1 MAIAALITYLITAV
15 AGFILLGTWVAKGGH
30 RREGGTSSRFHPG
43 LVFGHFLLAV
53 AGLVLWIAYL
63 AVDTIELAW
72 AAVAVLVVVAL
83 LGFTMFARW
92 LPQVRDAHA
101 AATAE
106 RRFPVVVVLGH
117 GLLAA
122 TTLVLALLAAA
133 TA

>member
-15 AGFILLGTWVAKGGH
+15 GGFILLGTWVAKGGH
-30 RREGGTSSRFHPG
+30 RREGGTSSRFHPA

-63 AVDTIELAW
+63 AVDTISLAW
-72 AAVAVLVVVAL
+72 AAVAVLIVVAL

-92 LPQVRDAHA
+92 VPQVRA
-101 AATAE
+101 AGATPTAE
-106 RRFPVVVVLGH
+106 RQFPVVVVLGH

-122 TTLVLALLAAA
+122 TTLVLAVLA
-133 TA
+133 TATA

>member
-15 AGFILLGTWVAKGGH
+15 GGFILLGTWVAKGGH
-30 RREGGTSSRFHPG
+30 RRDGGTSSRFHPG

-63 AVDTIELAW
+63 AVDNVGLAW

-92 LPQVRDAHA
+92 VPQVRDARA

-106 RRFPVVVVLGH
+106 RQFPVVVVLGH
-117 GLLAA
+117 GVLAA
-122 TTLVLALLAAA
+122 TTLVLALIVAISA
-133 TA
+133 

>member
-15 AGFILLGTWVAKGGH
+15 GGFVLLGTWVSNGGH
-30 RREGGTSSRFHPG
+30 RRDGGSRLRPA
-43 LVFGHFLLAV
+43 LVFGHFVLAV

-63 AVDTIELAW
+63 AVDSTGLAW

-92 LPQVRDAHA
+92 VPQVRTAGGA
-101 AATAE
+101 NTAE
-106 RRFPVVVVLGH
+106 RRFPVAVVLGH

-122 TTLVLALLAAA
+122 TTLVLALLVAI

>member
-15 AGFILLGTWVAKGGH
+15 GGFILLGTWVAHGGH
-30 RREGGTSSRFHPG
+30 RSDGGSRFHAG

-63 AVDTIELAW
+63 AVDTIALAW

-92 LPQVRDAHA
+92 VPQARNAG
-101 AATAE
+101 TADTTPE

-133 TA
+133 SA

>member
-15 AGFILLGTWVAKGGH
+15 GGFILLGTWVAKGGH
-30 RREGGTSSRFHPG
+30 RRDGGTSSRLRPG

-53 AGLVLWIAYL
+53 AGLILWIAYL
-63 AVDTIELAW
+63 AVDNVGLAW

-92 LPQVRDAHA
+92 LPQVRNAHA

-106 RRFPVVVVLGH
+106 RQFPVFVVLGH